1 MATRMRGAAVA
12 SLLLACCPSSATAV
26 DGTMQFNRQLSA
38 IGLRQTQGTTQGKKT
53 ITFDNGDKY
62 TKTTFVVDDN
72 DPHHEDSKEAGNSC
86 GDSCVDNADFVSSMG
101 LQCRGHTDFEC
112 ALFVQVGFTEEE
124 VEELIA
130 NCPCSCQA
138 CPTVARTHTQSSS
151 STTAPISS
159 SLTSP
164 SKADEPGVEKDD
176 VQDVAASERSFW
188 NTSIS
193 TSDEASKQF
202 TPLIIGAIAGA
213 GVLAVVFA
221 AAMFGLGQRLFHKR
235 SATNSEAAAP
245 IKASDLTLT
254 GRPGRAES
262 YFTSRFGAIR
272 GNAKKATAPIA
283 KPGMA
288 VFSVSRKRRRAK
300 VKDAKDAPEAETIS
314 TCTYSSSTTKPYNF
328 GTTLFGWTIFSPKSQ
343 VANDEE
349 CGKPSIEPDDMTVT
363 EDDTVTGRYKE
374 RKDILYSD
382 NEDILCPDR
391 EDMLCCL

>member
-138 CPTVARTHTQSSS
+138 CPTVTRTNTLSLSPIKTPSSS
-151 STTAPISS
+151 STTAPVSS
-159 SLTSP
+159 RPTSP
-164 SKADEPGVEKDD
+164 PKPNEPVVEKDD
-176 VQDVAASERSFW
+176 VEDVAASEGSFW

-193 TSDEASKQF
+193 SSNRASKF
-202 TPLIIGAIAGA
+202 SPLIM
-213 GVLAVVFA
+213 VLVVVFA
-221 AAMFGLGQRLFHKR
+221 AAMFRLGQRLFHKR
-235 SATNSEAAAP
+235 STMNS
-245 IKASDLTLT
+245 
-254 GRPGRAES
+254 G
-262 YFTSRFGAIR
+262 
-272 GNAKKATAPIA
+272 
-283 KPGMA
+283 PGMT

-300 VKDAKDAPEAETIS
+300 VKDAKGAPEAEIQNAS
-314 TCTYSSSTTKPYNF
+314 TYYSSTAKTST
-328 GTTLFGWTIFSPKSQ
+328 Q

-349 CGKPSIEPDDMTVT
+349 SSRPSIGTDAMTVT
-363 EDDTVTGRYKE
+363 EDVTITEHYV
-374 RKDILYSD
+374 
-382 NEDILCPDR
+382 
-391 EDMLCCL
+391 

>member
-72 DPHHEDSKEAGNSC
+72 DPHHDEPKDVGNSC

-159 SLTSP
+159 SLTSL

-176 VQDVAASERSFW
+176 VQDVAASEGSFW

-193 TSDEASKQF
+193 SSNKASKF
-202 TPLIIGAIAGA
+202 SPLIM
-213 GVLAVVFA
+213 VLVVAFA
-221 AAMFGLGQRLFHKR
+221 AAMFRLGQKLFHKR
-235 SATNSEAAAP
+235 STMNS
-245 IKASDLTLT
+245 
-254 GRPGRAES
+254 G
-262 YFTSRFGAIR
+262 
-272 GNAKKATAPIA
+272 
-283 KPGMA
+283 PGMT

-300 VKDAKDAPEAETIS
+300 VKDAKGAPEAEIQNAS
-314 TCTYSSSTTKPYNF
+314 TYSSSTAKTS
-328 GTTLFGWTIFSPKSQ
+328 TQ

-349 CGKPSIEPDDMTVT
+349 SSRPSIGTDAMTVT
-363 EDDTVTGRYKE
+363 EDVTITEHYV
-374 RKDILYSD
+374 
-382 NEDILCPDR
+382 
-391 EDMLCCL
+391 